1 MLQGESGPG
10 LAKLLNIR
18 RKVGNLRNA
27 TWRRGH
33 ISPGH
38 QPCPERRQAPSRHQ
52 PEHRALLNPVAA
64 TLPESASQFNHL
76 LVAAQQAQASL
87 FAEGTKRNH
96 KSNISQFLYF
106 CLKFDKPV
114 CPTTRDTLMG
124 FARLAS
130 VTVSYGT
137 LKNIFSSIK
146 FLHKANNQP
155 YPEDDWQLES
165 TLKALK
171 RELSGAPLQTL
182 PITPDILLKMY
193 AFLDTSIPKDL
204 AIWSSFLTSFYCML
218 RKASAV
224 PKSLAAFNPT
234 KELARSKV
242 DIQAGGD
249 VVLVLMNYSKTE
261 QFGNKNVVIP
271 LLRNPVQALDPVHHL
286 QELFNRFPL
295 DSSLPAFSFME
306 GSKLK
311 CITYDGFTKDL
322 KRLLTSAGLKADS
335 YSGHSF
341 RRGGA
346 SYLYKLGADPL
357 LIQASGDWATDCYTR
372 YVFLSFDQRF
382 HAQKMMTNNTR
393 FEDYPLAI

>member
-1 MLQGESGPG
+1 M
-10 LAKLLNIR
+10 
-18 RKVGNLRNA
+18 
-27 TWRRGH
+27 
-33 ISPGH
+33 
-38 QPCPERRQAPSRHQ
+38 
-52 PEHRALLNPVAA
+52 
-64 TLPESASQFNHL
+64 F
-76 LVAAQQAQASL
+76 
-87 FAEGTKRNH
+87 
-96 KSNISQFLYF
+96 F

-130 VTVSYGT
+130 LTVSFGT

-193 AFLDTSIPKDL
+193 VFVDMDLPKDL
-204 AIWSSFLTSFYCML
+204 ALWSSFLTSFYCML

-224 PKSLAAFNPT
+224 PKSLAAFCPL
-234 KELARSKV
+234 KELSRCKI
-242 DIQAGGD
+242 DIQPGAD
-249 VVLVLMNYSKTE
+249 VVLVLMNYSKTS

-271 LLRNPVQALDPVHHL
+271 LLRHSTPALDPVYHL
-286 QELFNRFPL
+286 QELFTRFPL
-295 DSSLPAFSFME
+295 DSSVPAFSYME
-306 GSKLK
+306 RSKMK
-311 CITYDGFTKDL
+311 CITYDGFTKEL
-322 KRLLTSAGLKADS
+322 KRLLGAAGLNADS

-346 SYLYKLGADPL
+346 SYLYKLGADSV

-372 YVFLSFDQRF
+372 YVFLSFDQRY
-382 HAQKMMTNNTR
+382 HAQLMMTTDCR
-393 FEDYPLAI
+393 FQDNPLPV